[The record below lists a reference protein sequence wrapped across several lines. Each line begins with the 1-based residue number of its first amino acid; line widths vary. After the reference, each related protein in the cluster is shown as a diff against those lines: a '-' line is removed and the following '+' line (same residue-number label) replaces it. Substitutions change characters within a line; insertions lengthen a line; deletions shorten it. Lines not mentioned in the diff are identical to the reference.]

1 VSIPC
6 DVAIAGGGAI
16 GCALAVAL
24 ARDGYDV
31 VLLEP
36 KPPPAFDAAAPHDL
50 RTYALSP
57 ASIAQLTRLGAWAGV
72 LARRASPYARMQ
84 VWADD
89 PTRGIAFDAALVGEP
104 MLGAIVE
111 DRALRDA
118 LWQVVL
124 GEPRI
129 ATHAASV
136 SSLEA
141 DARRVRLGLDDGA
154 TIDARL
160 AVAADGGQ
168 SRVRALAGLDG
179 ATGTVVGGASA
190 PMPHSREAV
199 KSIGAEAPPTTGGEA
214 QRAIVANV
222 RTTRP
227 HEATAWQRFTPDGPL
242 AFLPLSNG
250 ESSIVWSVREARAR
264 DLLAL
269 DDGAFA
275 RELGAAFQHRLGEIS
290 SVSARASFPLVPM
303 HAPRYVADRVA
314 LVGDAAHVVLPLAGQ
329 GLNLGL
335 LDSAALADV
344 LREARDDPGD
354 AAALGRYARWRRAD
368 NALAGNA
375 FVALDRLFR
384 AEAPGVAWLRAAG
397 LALADRIAP
406 LKREFAL
413 QASGFAGRVPTLSR
427 RLA

>member
-1 VSIPC
+1 MTARC
-6 DVAIAGGGAI
+6 DVAVAGGGAI
-16 GCALAVAL
+16 GCALALAL
-24 ARDGYDV
+24 ARDGCEV
-31 VLLEP
+31 ALLEP
-36 KPPPAFDAAAPHDL
+36 KPPAPFDASAPHDL

-57 ASIAQLTRLGAWAGV
+57 ASIAQLTRLGAWGGV
-72 LARRASPYARMQ
+72 LERRASPYARME

-89 PTRGIAFDAALVGEP
+89 AARGIAFDAALVGEP

-118 LWQVVL
+118 LWQAVL

-141 DARRVRLGLDDGA
+141 DARRVRLGLDDGTA
-154 TIDARL
+154 IDALL

-168 SRVRALAGLDG
+168 SRVRALAGLD
-179 ATGTVVGGASA
+179 AVVTVGGASA
-190 PMPHSREAV
+190 PTGAAPV
-199 KSIGAEAPPTTGGEA
+199 GAEAPPTMRGSRLLAPREA
-214 QRAIVANV
+214 QRALVANV

-227 HEATAWQRFTPDGPL
+227 HQATAWQRFTPDGPL

-250 ESSIVWSVREARAR
+250 ESSIVWSVREARAQS
-264 DLLAL
+264 LLAL
-269 DDGAFA
+269 DDAAFA
-275 RELGAAFQHRLGEIS
+275 SELADAFQHRLGDVVP
-290 SVSARASFPLVPM
+290 VSPRASFPLAPM
-303 HAPRYVADRVA
+303 HAQRYASTRVA

-335 LDSAALADV
+335 LDAAALAEV
-344 LREARDDPGD
+344 LADARSDPGD
-354 AAALGRYARWRRAD
+354 AAALERYARWRRAD
-368 NALAGNA
+368 NALSANA
-375 FVALDRLFR
+375 FLALDRLFR
-384 AEAPGVAWLRAAG
+384 AEAPGVAWLRATG

-406 LKREFAL
+406 LKRELAL